1 MFGRK
6 PKEPLSE
13 EERRFQ
19 SQIEKIPAKKLD
31 KMIYEMPEPD
41 QSIDLDSDDE
51 ELPDGV
57 EVYLD
62 KKGKPAFRHRRG
74 RKKGSGKQ
82 ESEQQETEQQK
93 TAAQEAEPKKRGRKK
108 KEQKEEA
115 PKEAEEQEPEK
126 EEPDFPTLDDNYVSG
141 RRRKVDYGGT
151 PFVKKEEVQFQTLV
165 MAKESEAIING
176 IVVGAAMKRTVDG
189 MMDVFFEVEITD
201 EFCKGAIVTIIGE
214 KMSKILIWNGKKK
227 SKDYVIHLRRRWAR
241 QMLRAEIQFCL
252 EVVDTYQDKIGNTEY
267 LIIGNRLMAN
277 KRLSDAYF
285 DLNDPERLREGD
297 IINCK
302 VLAAFNNRI
311 ALTAAGHDLYLYSTI
326 PYITG
331 TARITPGTLAKY
343 IFEPNQYIEALLV
356 TVGRENE
363 EDDAVTNLRISFYEP
378 IKNDILRI
386 VDKME
391 IGGFYSG
398 TVIRYLPPKEDGTTS
413 FLIVK
418 ADVGVEVL
426 CYLPEWKQLPMPM
439 DSVKLKIVGMRFFE
453 NKTLVI
459 GALKR

>member
-51 ELPDGV
+51 ELSDGV

-82 ESEQQETEQQK
+82 ETEQQET
-93 TAAQEAEPKKRGRKK
+93 EPKKRGRKK

-115 PKEAEEQEPEK
+115 PKEIEEQEPEK

-151 PFVKKEEVQFQTLV
+151 PFVKKEEIQFQTLV

-241 QMLRAEIQFCL
+241 QML
-252 EVVDTYQDKIGNTEY
+252 
-267 LIIGNRLMAN
+267 
-277 KRLSDAYF
+277 
-285 DLNDPERLREGD
+285 
-297 IINCK
+297 
-302 VLAAFNNRI
+302 
-311 ALTAAGHDLYLYSTI
+311 
-326 PYITG
+326 
-331 TARITPGTLAKY
+331 
-343 IFEPNQYIEALLV
+343 
-356 TVGRENE
+356 
-363 EDDAVTNLRISFYEP
+363 
-378 IKNDILRI
+378 
-386 VDKME
+386 
-391 IGGFYSG
+391 
-398 TVIRYLPPKEDGTTS
+398 
-413 FLIVK
+413 
-418 ADVGVEVL
+418 
-426 CYLPEWKQLPMPM
+426 
-439 DSVKLKIVGMRFFE
+439 
-453 NKTLVI
+453 
-459 GALKR
+459 